1 MEQYAIPSPVTRPK
15 RGDGNKSGTAAP
27 SPSDGTVKSPGKAS
41 NSLSKEY
48 SAYNTWQA
56 EVSQEPYR
64 LFVSIFICMQQYV
77 VCVGGGGGVRG
88 CFVWVHVCVCVCV
101 CVGRGGGHM
110 CVYSFQITFYNVWH

>member
-1 MEQYAIPSPVTRPK
+1 MEQYAIPGPVTRPK

-77 VCVGGGGGVRG
+77 VCVCGGGGGA
-88 CFVWVHVCVCVCV
+88 WVFCVGACVCV
-101 CVGRGGGHM
+101 CVGRGGGAHV
-110 CVYSFQITFYNVWH
+110 CVFISDHIL